1 MSDADAVTVRE
12 GDRIQVTYRP
22 TTHDLADQRLTFHDP
37 ETVTLTVRDI
47 TDSGRLVGEGS
58 EGRRV
63 TVPTGPNI
71 TSIRARPAGRDQGA
85 FTLHLG
91 HRRGV
96 EVLDA

>member
-1 MSDADAVTVRE
+1 MSNTDAVTVRE

-22 TTHDLADQRLTFHDP
+22 TTHDLADQRLTVHDP
-37 ETVTLTVRDI
+37 EMVTVTVEDI
-47 TDSGRLVGEGS
+47 TDSGRLVGEDS

-63 TVPTGPNI
+63 AVPTGPNI
-71 TSIRARPAGRDQGA
+71 TLIRARPAGRDQGA
-85 FTLHLG
+85 FSEHLG